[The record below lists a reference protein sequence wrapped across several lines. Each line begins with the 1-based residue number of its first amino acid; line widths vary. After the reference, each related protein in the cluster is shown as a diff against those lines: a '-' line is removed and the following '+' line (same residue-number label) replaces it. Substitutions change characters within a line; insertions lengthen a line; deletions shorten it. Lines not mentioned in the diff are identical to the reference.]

1 MAIRRAS
8 GFYIEDNTI
17 TSEKIANNSITTSE
31 LLGVY
36 LNPPTVSNVSYND
49 NDLAASN
56 TAGQVAFILGSG
68 FKSGLTI
75 YIGNT
80 LISSYSLISSSN
92 IRITT
97 PELAPGSY
105 NVHVVNSDGGYAIKP
120 NGYTSSVFPVWISNS
135 SLGSIARQAV
145 ANITLSATQNAN
157 YTLSTGSSLPS
168 NLYLNSN
175 GRITGTVLTTLANTT
190 YTFTA
195 VATDA
200 ENQDTPK
207 TFSLLVL

>member
-1 MAIRRAS
+1 
-8 GFYIEDNTI
+8 
-17 TSEKIANNSITTSE
+17 
-31 LLGVY
+31 
-36 LNPPTVSNVSYND
+36 
-49 NDLAASN
+49 
-56 TAGQVAFILGSG
+56 
-68 FKSGLTI
+68 
-75 YIGNT
+75 
-80 LISSYSLISSSN
+80 
-92 IRITT
+92 
-97 PELAPGSY
+97 LAPGSY

-120 NGYTSSVFPVWISNS
+120 NGYTSSVFPVWISSS